1 MLQTPKRSSLAAA
14 LATLLLLAPA
24 LGATAAP
31 PAGGTWGWGWLS
43 GIYES
48 IGRVL
53 AGSGGEGETG
63 PSMDPNGLEAG
74 PDMDPDGAEAGPS
87 MDPDGAEAGPSMDPD
102 GYEAGPGMDPNGGSA
117 DAGPSMDPN
126 G

>member
-1 MLQTPKRSSLAAA
+1 MLQTPKRSFLAAV
-14 LATLLLLAPA
+14 LFVVLLLAPA
-24 LGATAAP
+24 LGAGAAP
-31 PAGGTWGWGWLS
+31 RAGEAGPWGWVS

-48 IGRVL
+48 IVRVL

-74 PDMDPDGAEAGPS
+74 PDV
-87 MDPDGAEAGPSMDPD
+87 DPDGAEAGPSMDPD